1 MDVIAVLAI
10 TASALS
16 IFLWIRVLVLEGR
29 LREINAELGRVRQGT
44 EQGGTPDLAYLDT
57 ELEERLTELIREGK
71 KIRAI
76 KELRE
81 ARNLSLLDAK
91 NMVEE
96 MERGL

>member
-29 LREINAELGRVRQGT
+29 LRDINAELGRVRQGT
-44 EQGGTPDLAYLDT
+44 EQGGAPDLAYLDT

-91 NMVEE
+91 TRVEE
-96 MERGL
+96 MERSL